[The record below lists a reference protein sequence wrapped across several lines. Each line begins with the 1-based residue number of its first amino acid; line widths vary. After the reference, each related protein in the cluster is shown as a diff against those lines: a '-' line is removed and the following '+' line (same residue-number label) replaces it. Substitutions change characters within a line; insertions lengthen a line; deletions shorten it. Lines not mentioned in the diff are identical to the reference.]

1 MTTAART
8 GIFIVG
14 AKRTAF
20 GAFGGALK
28 TLSSTDLAVHSSKA
42 AIAHAKVDVAAI
54 DETIFGNVIP
64 SSLDAAYLSRH
75 VALKSGMQI
84 HTPSLNINRLCGSG
98 FETACLSAESII
110 LGR

>member
-1 MTTAART
+1 MSVAKS

-42 AIAHAKVDVAAI
+42 AISHAKIDVSKI
-54 DETIFGNVIP
+54 DECIFGNVIP
-64 SSLDAAYLSRH
+64 SSLDAAYLSR
-75 VALKSGMQI
+75 
-84 HTPSLNINRLCGSG
+84 
-98 FETACLSAESII
+98 
-110 LGR
+110 

>member
-1 MTTAART
+1 MSTVAKSAVY
-8 GIFIVG
+8 IVG

-28 TLSSTDLAVHSSKA
+28 TLSSTDLAVESSKA
-42 AIAHAKVDVAAI
+42 AIAHAKIDPKRI

-75 VALKSGMQI
+75 VALRSGMDVV
-84 HTPSLNINRLCGSG
+84 TPSLNINRLCGSG
-98 FETACLSAESII
+98 FET
-110 LGR
+110 GNYF